1 MAYVLVVITVFT
13 IQNAVNAQTRF
24 QAFDNREAC
33 ERAAEG
39 IRDWIQTFRA
49 AVGRHVFVA
58 CYPKG

>member
-13 IQNAVNAQTRF
+13 IQNAVNADTRF
-24 QAFDNREAC
+24 QEFENREAC

-39 IRDWIQTFRA
+39 IRSWVDEFKA
-49 AVGRHVFVA
+49 AIGRHVFVA